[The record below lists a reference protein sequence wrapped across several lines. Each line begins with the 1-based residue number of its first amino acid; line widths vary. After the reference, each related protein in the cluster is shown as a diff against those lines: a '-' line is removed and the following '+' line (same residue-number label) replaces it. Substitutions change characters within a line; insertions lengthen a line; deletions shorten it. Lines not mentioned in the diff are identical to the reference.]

1 MRGPL
6 VTALSPSDAQSSIN
20 VSNISICHIASTIL
34 ECGIRASSKPRTQLS
49 EMSWKLHCHVSVD
62 YIVKREMV
70 FDFSRDTVDDVLL
83 YVRAEI
89 SDPDLGKALRAIY
102 KSFQGDNTNHT
113 TVEGQLITGLFHRA
127 RCILL
132 LFTIL
137 EQESMQVS
145 ISHPEVQYLGKILIS
160 CCHAQT
166 IGRDG
171 ADKDYYLTSWRSFSH
186 LLLGGVTLE
195 TNECPERPSSSS
207 NADVSLSVGH
217 WRT

>member
-1 MRGPL
+1 M
-6 VTALSPSDAQSSIN
+6 A
-20 VSNISICHIASTIL
+20 
-34 ECGIRASSKPRTQLS
+34 KPPR
-49 EMSWKLHCHVSVD
+49 
-62 YIVKREMV
+62 
-70 FDFSRDTVDDVLL
+70 
-83 YVRAEI
+83 
-89 SDPDLGKALRAIY
+89 
-102 KSFQGDNTNHT
+102 
-113 TVEGQLITGLFHRA
+113 
-127 RCILL
+127 LL

-137 EQESMQVS
+137 EQESIQVS

-217 WRT
+217 WRTRVYWKEEVRHEIGGLLEGWGCECFRGDSGVCAIS